1 MLVGNIKR
9 YFVQAI
15 TRVLLDRIEAIP
27 ADTIV
32 DVSDVDFIFYLDKE
46 SNDFIINAGVVVVDN
61 HPDNISIGF

>member
-61 HPDNISIGF
+61 HPDNISIVF